1 MNAQAMVSGFF
12 KRKRRPTDEWARA
25 TLDGGGRRRSASGC
39 RLAVLLLA
47 GAVLL
52 QGGCASLE
60 GPDYAVQDPNERFN
74 RASFQFSDEVDRSL
88 LVPVARA
95 YQRILPPPMEQGA
108 ANFFANLRSV
118 DSSLNGF
125 LQGKPKSGGTDL
137 MRFLLNSTLGVAG
150 LFDVATPAGLRAQNE
165 DFGQTLAVWGWRN
178 SRYFYVPLM
187 GPATVRDLPALA
199 ISALWPRLILGQYH
213 DLWISGVGLVSARSE
228 ALTLTD
234 ARDSAALDPYAFT
247 REAYYQRREFL
258 IHDGRPPLDDFDSFF
273 DEADAGE

>member
-12 KRKRRPTDEWARA
+12 KRKRRPTDERARA
-25 TLDGGGRRRSASGC
+25 TLDDGRRRSAWGC

-60 GPDYAVQDPNERFN
+60 GPDYGVQDPNERFN